1 MHSIRKKILIS
12 ILICSIF
19 GLIISFALINL
30 NVNKSF
36 NNYMEDMQNKR
47 DKRIIEYFS
56 QVYKR
61 DGNWTE
67 ESGEELIHEAY
78 MNNYCLSLMNTD
90 KKIVWMMNPDRIKQK
105 GHMMNMMQNKNKGI
119 YTSKTYKIKTG
130 EKIVGYVAIGQ
141 YSSILLSEED
151 ERFINSLNNSILISI
166 LFTIVITIIISLYIS
181 KQISNPI
188 KKVSDI
194 SVALSKGHYGI
205 GVESKSN
212 IIEIKNLQDSINEL
226 KEKLEKQDSLRKRLV
241 SDISHEIRTPL
252 NILQNN
258 LEAMIDGIFPI
269 DEESLIGLNE
279 EVIRFGKLL
288 DNLNILKEIEGED
301 ISLSMD
307 KVSLKDILEG
317 VIKDFSIIAKDKD
330 ISFEKDINE
339 DKNYYICGDEN
350 ALKQVFIN
358 IISNSIKFTE
368 NGGDIK
374 VVLKE
379 FRNNIETIIEDN
391 GQGIKKED
399 LPFIFER
406 LYRGDKSRHEIDGS
420 GIGLTIVKRILNIH
434 SAYIDVES
442 ELDKGT
448 TVRIKFKKYK

>member
-1 MHSIRKKILIS
+1 MNSIRKKILIS

-19 GLIISFALINL
+19 GLGVSFILINL
-30 NVNKSF
+30 NVNNSF
-36 NNYMEDMQNKR
+36 NDYMEDMQNKR

-61 DGNWTE
+61 DGSWTE

-90 KKIVWMMNPDRIKQK
+90 KKIIWMMSPDTIRQK
-105 GHMMNMMQNKNKGI
+105 GHMMDMMQNKNKGI
-119 YTSKTYKIKTG
+119 YTSKTYEIKVE

-141 YSSILLSEED
+141 YSSILLSKED
-151 ERFINSLNNSILISI
+151 EKFINSLNNSVLISI
-166 LFTIVITIIISLYIS
+166 LFTIIITVIISLYIS

-194 SVALSKGHYGI
+194 SVALSKGNYDIGI
-205 GVESKSN
+205 ESKSN
-212 IIEIKNLQDSINEL
+212 ILEIKKLEDSISEL
-226 KEKLEKQDSLRKRLV
+226 KEKLQKQDSLRKRLV

-258 LEAMIDGIFPI
+258 LEAMIDGIFPL
-269 DEESLIGLNE
+269 DEENLVGLNE

-301 ISLSMD
+301 INLSMH
-307 KVSLKDILEG
+307 KVSLKNILEG
-317 VIKDFSIIAKDKD
+317 VIKDFSIILKEKHIQLEKHIDK
-330 ISFEKDINE
+330 
-339 DKNYYICGDEN
+339 DKNYYINGDEN
-350 ALKQVFIN
+350 ALKQVLIN
-358 IISNSIKFTE
+358 IISNSVKFIKS
-368 NGGDIK
+368 NGIIK
-374 VVLKE
+374 VILKE
-379 FRNNIETIIEDN
+379 NKNNIEIIIEDN
-391 GQGIKKED
+391 GEGIKRED

-434 SAYIDVES
+434 SAYIDIES
-442 ELDKGT
+442 ELGKGT
-448 TVRIKFKKYK
+448 IVQIKFKKY

>member
-1 MHSIRKKILIS
+1 MNSIRKKILIS

-19 GLIISFALINL
+19 GLGVSFILINL
-30 NVNKSF
+30 NVNNSF
-36 NNYMEDMQNKR
+36 NDYMEEMQNKR

-61 DGNWTE
+61 DGSWTE

-78 MNNYCLSLMNTD
+78 MNSYCLSLMNID
-90 KKIVWMMNPDRIKQK
+90 KKIIWMMNPDTIRQK
-105 GHMMNMMQNKNKGI
+105 GHMMDMMQNKNKGI
-119 YTSKTYKIKTG
+119 YTSKTYEIKVE

-141 YSSILLSEED
+141 YSSILLSKED
-151 ERFINSLNNSILISI
+151 EKFINSLNNSVLISI
-166 LFTIVITIIISLYIS
+166 LFTIIITVIISLYIS

-194 SVALSKGHYGI
+194 SVALSKGNYDIGI
-205 GVESKSN
+205 ESKSN
-212 IIEIKNLQDSINEL
+212 ILEIKKLEDSISEL
-226 KEKLEKQDSLRKRLV
+226 KEKLQNQDSLRKRLV

-258 LEAMIDGIFPI
+258 LEAMIDGIFPL
-269 DEESLIGLNE
+269 DEENLVGLNE

-301 ISLSMD
+301 INLSMH
-307 KVSLKDILEG
+307 KVSLKNILEG
-317 VIKDFSIIAKDKD
+317 VIKDFSIILKEKHIQLEKHIDK
-330 ISFEKDINE
+330 
-339 DKNYYICGDEN
+339 DKNYYINGDEN
-350 ALKQVFIN
+350 ALKQVLIN
-358 IISNSIKFTE
+358 IISNSVKFIKS
-368 NGGDIK
+368 NGIIK
-374 VVLKE
+374 VILKE
-379 FRNNIETIIEDN
+379 NKNNIEIIIEDN
-391 GQGIKKED
+391 GEGIKRED

-434 SAYIDVES
+434 SAYIDIES
-442 ELDKGT
+442 ELGKGT
-448 TVRIKFKKYK
+448 IVQIKFKKY

>member
-1 MHSIRKKILIS
+1 MNSIRKKILIS

-19 GLIISFALINL
+19 GLGVSFILINL
-30 NVNKSF
+30 NVNNSF
-36 NNYMEDMQNKR
+36 NDYMEDMQNKR

-61 DGNWTE
+61 DGSWTE

-90 KKIVWMMNPDRIKQK
+90 KKIIWMMSPDTIRQK
-105 GHMMNMMQNKNKGI
+105 GHMMDMMQNKNKGI
-119 YTSKTYKIKTG
+119 YTSKTYEIKVE

-141 YSSILLSEED
+141 YSSILLSKED
-151 ERFINSLNNSILISI
+151 EKFINSLNNSVLISI
-166 LFTIVITIIISLYIS
+166 LFTIIITVIISLYIS

-194 SVALSKGHYGI
+194 SVALSKGNYDIGI
-205 GVESKSN
+205 ESKSN
-212 IIEIKNLQDSINEL
+212 ILEIKKLEDSISEL
-226 KEKLEKQDSLRKRLV
+226 KEKLQNQDSLRKRLV

-258 LEAMIDGIFPI
+258 LEAMIDGIFPL
-269 DEESLIGLNE
+269 DEENLVGLNE

-301 ISLSMD
+301 INLSMH
-307 KVSLKDILEG
+307 KVSLKNILEG
-317 VIKDFSIIAKDKD
+317 VIKDFSIILKEKHIQLEKHIDK
-330 ISFEKDINE
+330 
-339 DKNYYICGDEN
+339 DKNYYINGDEN
-350 ALKQVFIN
+350 ALKQVLIN
-358 IISNSIKFTE
+358 IISNSVKFIKS
-368 NGGDIK
+368 NGIIK
-374 VVLKE
+374 VILKE
-379 FRNNIETIIEDN
+379 NKNNIEIIIEDN
-391 GQGIKKED
+391 GEGIKRED

-434 SAYIDVES
+434 SAYIDIES
-442 ELDKGT
+442 ELGKGT
-448 TVRIKFKKYK
+448 IVQIKFKKY

>member
-1 MHSIRKKILIS
+1 MNSIRKKILIS

-19 GLIISFALINL
+19 GLGVSFILINL
-30 NVNKSF
+30 NVNNSF
-36 NNYMEDMQNKR
+36 NDYMEEMQNKR

-61 DGNWTE
+61 DGSWTE

-90 KKIVWMMNPDRIKQK
+90 KKSIWMMNPDTIRQK
-105 GHMMNMMQNKNKGI
+105 GHMMDMMQNKNKGI
-119 YTSKTYKIKTG
+119 YTSKTYEIKVE

-141 YSSILLSEED
+141 YSSILLSKED
-151 ERFINSLNNSILISI
+151 EKFINSLNNSVLISI
-166 LFTIVITIIISLYIS
+166 LFTIIITVIISLYIS

-194 SVALSKGHYGI
+194 SVALSKGNYDIGI
-205 GVESKSN
+205 ESKSN
-212 IIEIKNLQDSINEL
+212 ILEIKKLEDSISEL
-226 KEKLEKQDSLRKRLV
+226 KEKLQKQDSLRKRLV

-258 LEAMIDGIFPI
+258 LEAMIDGIFPL
-269 DEESLIGLNE
+269 DEENLVGLNE

-301 ISLSMD
+301 INLSMH
-307 KVSLKDILEG
+307 KVSLKNILEG
-317 VIKDFSIIAKDKD
+317 VIKDFSIILKEKHIQLEKHIDK
-330 ISFEKDINE
+330 
-339 DKNYYICGDEN
+339 DKNYYINGDEN
-350 ALKQVFIN
+350 ALKQVLIN
-358 IISNSIKFTE
+358 IISNSVKFIKS
-368 NGGDIK
+368 NGIIK
-374 VVLKE
+374 VILKE
-379 FRNNIETIIEDN
+379 NKNNIEIIIEDN
-391 GQGIKKED
+391 GEGIKRED

-434 SAYIDVES
+434 SAYIDIES
-442 ELDKGT
+442 ELGKGT
-448 TVRIKFKKYK
+448 IVQIKFKKY

>member
-1 MHSIRKKILIS
+1 MNSIRKKILIS

-19 GLIISFALINL
+19 GLGVSFILINL
-30 NVNKSF
+30 NVNNSF
-36 NNYMEDMQNKR
+36 NDYMEEMQNKR

-61 DGNWTE
+61 DGSWTE

-78 MNNYCLSLMNTD
+78 MNSYCLSLMNID
-90 KKIVWMMNPDRIKQK
+90 KKIIWMMNPDTIRQK
-105 GHMMNMMQNKNKGI
+105 DHMMDMMQNKNKGI
-119 YTSKTYKIKTG
+119 YTSKTYEIKVE

-141 YSSILLSEED
+141 YSSILLSKED
-151 ERFINSLNNSILISI
+151 EKFINSLNNSVLISI
-166 LFTIVITIIISLYIS
+166 LFTIIITVIISLYIS

-194 SVALSKGHYGI
+194 SVALSKGNYDIGI
-205 GVESKSN
+205 ESKSN
-212 IIEIKNLQDSINEL
+212 ILEIKKLEDSISEL
-226 KEKLEKQDSLRKRLV
+226 KEKLQKQDSLRKRLV

-258 LEAMIDGIFPI
+258 LEAMIDGIFPL
-269 DEESLIGLNE
+269 DEENLVGLNE

-301 ISLSMD
+301 INLSMH
-307 KVSLKDILEG
+307 KVSLKNILEG
-317 VIKDFSIIAKDKD
+317 VIKDFSIILKEKHIQLEKHIDK
-330 ISFEKDINE
+330 
-339 DKNYYICGDEN
+339 DKNYYINGDEN
-350 ALKQVFIN
+350 ALKQVLIN
-358 IISNSIKFTE
+358 IISNSVKFIKS
-368 NGGDIK
+368 NGIIK
-374 VVLKE
+374 VILKE
-379 FRNNIETIIEDN
+379 NKNNIEIIIEDN
-391 GQGIKKED
+391 GEGIKRED

-434 SAYIDVES
+434 SAYIDIES
-442 ELDKGT
+442 ELGKGT
-448 TVRIKFKKYK
+448 IVQIKFKKY

>member
-1 MHSIRKKILIS
+1 MNSIRKKILIS

-19 GLIISFALINL
+19 GLGVSFILINL
-30 NVNKSF
+30 NVNNSF
-36 NNYMEDMQNKR
+36 NDYMEDMQNKR

-61 DGNWTE
+61 DGSWTE

-90 KKIVWMMNPDRIKQK
+90 KKIIWMMNPDTIRQK
-105 GHMMNMMQNKNKGI
+105 GHMMDMMQNKNKGI
-119 YTSKTYKIKTG
+119 YTSKTYEIKVE

-141 YSSILLSEED
+141 YSSILLSKED
-151 ERFINSLNNSILISI
+151 EKFINSLNNSVLISI
-166 LFTIVITIIISLYIS
+166 LFTIIITVIISLYIS

-194 SVALSKGHYGI
+194 SVALSKGNYDIGI
-205 GVESKSN
+205 ESKSN
-212 IIEIKNLQDSINEL
+212 ILEIKKLEDSISEL
-226 KEKLEKQDSLRKRLV
+226 KEKLQKQDSLRKRLV

-258 LEAMIDGIFPI
+258 LEAMIDGIFPL
-269 DEESLIGLNE
+269 DEENLVGLNE

-301 ISLSMD
+301 INLSMH
-307 KVSLKDILEG
+307 KVSLKNILEG
-317 VIKDFSIIAKDKD
+317 VIKDFSIILKEKHIQLEKHIDK
-330 ISFEKDINE
+330 
-339 DKNYYICGDEN
+339 DKNYYINGDEN
-350 ALKQVFIN
+350 ALKQVLIN
-358 IISNSIKFTE
+358 IISNSVKFIKS
-368 NGGDIK
+368 NGIIK
-374 VVLKE
+374 VILKE
-379 FRNNIETIIEDN
+379 NKNNIEIIIEDN
-391 GQGIKKED
+391 GEGIKRED

-406 LYRGDKSRHEIDGS
+406 LYRGDKSRHEINGS

-434 SAYIDVES
+434 SAYIDIES
-442 ELDKGT
+442 ELGKGT
-448 TVRIKFKKYK
+448 IVQIKFKKY

>member
-1 MHSIRKKILIS
+1 MNSIRKKILIS

-19 GLIISFALINL
+19 GLGVSFILINL
-30 NVNKSF
+30 NVNNSF
-36 NNYMEDMQNKR
+36 NDYMEEMQNKR

-61 DGNWTE
+61 DGSWTE

-78 MNNYCLSLMNTD
+78 MNSYCLSLMNID
-90 KKIVWMMNPDRIKQK
+90 KKIIWMMNPDTIRQK
-105 GHMMNMMQNKNKGI
+105 GHMMDMMQNKNKGI
-119 YTSKTYKIKTG
+119 YTSKTYEIKVE

-141 YSSILLSEED
+141 YSSILLSKED
-151 ERFINSLNNSILISI
+151 EKFINSLNNSVLISI
-166 LFTIVITIIISLYIS
+166 LFTIIITVIISLYIS

-194 SVALSKGHYGI
+194 SVALSKGNYDIGI
-205 GVESKSN
+205 ESKSN
-212 IIEIKNLQDSINEL
+212 ILEIKKLEDSISEL
-226 KEKLEKQDSLRKRLV
+226 KEKLQKQDSLRKRLV

-258 LEAMIDGIFPI
+258 LEAMIDGIFPL
-269 DEESLIGLNE
+269 DEENLVGLNE

-301 ISLSMD
+301 INLSMH
-307 KVSLKDILEG
+307 KVSLKNILEG
-317 VIKDFSIIAKDKD
+317 VIKDFSIILKEKHIQLEKHIDK
-330 ISFEKDINE
+330 
-339 DKNYYICGDEN
+339 DKNYYINGDEN
-350 ALKQVFIN
+350 ALKQVLIN
-358 IISNSIKFTE
+358 IISNSVKFIKS
-368 NGGDIK
+368 NGIIK
-374 VVLKE
+374 VILKE
-379 FRNNIETIIEDN
+379 NKNNIEIIIEDN
-391 GQGIKKED
+391 GEGIKRED

-434 SAYIDVES
+434 SAYIHIES
-442 ELDKGT
+442 ELGKGT
-448 TVRIKFKKYK
+448 IVQIKFKKY

>member
-1 MHSIRKKILIS
+1 MNSIRKKILIS

-19 GLIISFALINL
+19 GLGVSFILINL
-30 NVNKSF
+30 NVNNSF
-36 NNYMEDMQNKR
+36 NDYMEDMQNKR

-61 DGNWTE
+61 DGSWTE

-78 MNNYCLSLMNTD
+78 MNNYCLSLMNID
-90 KKIVWMMNPDRIKQK
+90 KKIIWMMNPDTIRQK
-105 GHMMNMMQNKNKGI
+105 GHMMDMMQNKNKGI
-119 YTSKTYKIKTG
+119 YTSKTYEIKVE

-141 YSSILLSEED
+141 YSSILLSKED
-151 ERFINSLNNSILISI
+151 EKFINSLNNSVLISI
-166 LFTIVITIIISLYIS
+166 LFTIIITVIISLYIS

-194 SVALSKGHYGI
+194 SVALSKGNYDIGI
-205 GVESKSN
+205 ESKSN
-212 IIEIKNLQDSINEL
+212 ILEIKKLEDSISEL
-226 KEKLEKQDSLRKRLV
+226 KEKLQKQDSLRKRLV

-258 LEAMIDGIFPI
+258 LEAMIDGIFPL
-269 DEESLIGLNE
+269 DEENLVGLNE

-301 ISLSMD
+301 INLSMH
-307 KVSLKDILEG
+307 KVSLKNILEG
-317 VIKDFSIIAKDKD
+317 VIKDFSIILKEKHIQLEKHIDK
-330 ISFEKDINE
+330 
-339 DKNYYICGDEN
+339 DKNYYINGDEN
-350 ALKQVFIN
+350 ALKQVLIN
-358 IISNSIKFTE
+358 IISNSVKFIKS
-368 NGGDIK
+368 NGIIK
-374 VVLKE
+374 VILKE
-379 FRNNIETIIEDN
+379 NKNNIEIIIEDN
-391 GQGIKKED
+391 GEGIKRED

-434 SAYIDVES
+434 SAYIDIES
-442 ELDKGT
+442 ELGKGT
-448 TVRIKFKKYK
+448 IVQIKFKKY

>member
-1 MHSIRKKILIS
+1 MNSIRKRILIS

-19 GLIISFALINL
+19 GLGVSFILINL
-30 NVNKSF
+30 NVNNSF
-36 NNYMEDMQNKR
+36 NDYMEDMQNKR

-61 DGNWTE
+61 DGSWTE

-90 KKIVWMMNPDRIKQK
+90 KKIIWMMSPDTIRQK
-105 GHMMNMMQNKNKGI
+105 GHMMDMMQNKNKGI
-119 YTSKTYKIKTG
+119 YTSKTYEIKVE

-141 YSSILLSEED
+141 YSSILLSKED
-151 ERFINSLNNSILISI
+151 EKFINSLNNSVLISI
-166 LFTIVITIIISLYIS
+166 LFTIIITVIISLYIS

-194 SVALSKGHYGI
+194 SVALSKGNYDIGI
-205 GVESKSN
+205 ESKSN
-212 IIEIKNLQDSINEL
+212 ILEIKKLEDSISEL
-226 KEKLEKQDSLRKRLV
+226 KEKLQKQDSLRKRLV

-258 LEAMIDGIFPI
+258 LEAMIDGIFPL
-269 DEESLIGLNE
+269 DEENLVGLNE

-301 ISLSMD
+301 INLSMH
-307 KVSLKDILEG
+307 KVSLKNILEG
-317 VIKDFSIIAKDKD
+317 VIKDFSIILKEKHIQLEKHIDK
-330 ISFEKDINE
+330 
-339 DKNYYICGDEN
+339 DKNYYINGDEN
-350 ALKQVFIN
+350 ALKQVLIN
-358 IISNSIKFTE
+358 IISNSVKFIKS
-368 NGGDIK
+368 NGIIK
-374 VVLKE
+374 VILKE
-379 FRNNIETIIEDN
+379 NKNNIEIIIEDN
-391 GQGIKKED
+391 GEGIKRED

-434 SAYIDVES
+434 SAYIDIES
-442 ELDKGT
+442 ELGKGT
-448 TVRIKFKKYK
+448 IVQIKFKKY

>member
-151 ERFINSLNNSILISI
+151 ERFINSLNNSI
-166 LFTIVITIIISLYIS
+166 
-181 KQISNPI
+181 
-188 KKVSDI
+188 
-194 SVALSKGHYGI
+194 
-205 GVESKSN
+205 
-212 IIEIKNLQDSINEL
+212 
-226 KEKLEKQDSLRKRLV
+226 
-241 SDISHEIRTPL
+241 
-252 NILQNN
+252 
-258 LEAMIDGIFPI
+258 
-269 DEESLIGLNE
+269 
-279 EVIRFGKLL
+279 
-288 DNLNILKEIEGED
+288 
-301 ISLSMD
+301 
-307 KVSLKDILEG
+307 
-317 VIKDFSIIAKDKD
+317 
-330 ISFEKDINE
+330 
-339 DKNYYICGDEN
+339 
-350 ALKQVFIN
+350 
-358 IISNSIKFTE
+358 
-368 NGGDIK
+368 
-374 VVLKE
+374 
-379 FRNNIETIIEDN
+379 
-391 GQGIKKED
+391 
-399 LPFIFER
+399 
-406 LYRGDKSRHEIDGS
+406 
-420 GIGLTIVKRILNIH
+420 
-434 SAYIDVES
+434 
-442 ELDKGT
+442 
-448 TVRIKFKKYK
+448 

>member
-1 MHSIRKKILIS
+1 MNSIRKKILIS

-19 GLIISFALINL
+19 GLGVSFILINL
-30 NVNKSF
+30 NVNNSF
-36 NNYMEDMQNKR
+36 NDYMEEMQNKR

-61 DGNWTE
+61 DGSWTE

-78 MNNYCLSLMNTD
+78 MNSYCLSLMNID
-90 KKIVWMMNPDRIKQK
+90 KKIIWMMNPDTIRQK
-105 GHMMNMMQNKNKGI
+105 GHMMDMMQNKNKGI
-119 YTSKTYKIKTG
+119 YTSKTYEIKVE

-141 YSSILLSEED
+141 YSSILLSKED
-151 ERFINSLNNSILISI
+151 EKFINSLNNSVLISI
-166 LFTIVITIIISLYIS
+166 LFTIIITVIISLYIS

-194 SVALSKGHYGI
+194 SVALSKGNYDIGI
-205 GVESKSN
+205 ESKSN
-212 IIEIKNLQDSINEL
+212 ILEIKKLEDSISEL
-226 KEKLEKQDSLRKRLV
+226 KEKLQKQDSLRKRLV

-258 LEAMIDGIFPI
+258 LEAMIDGIFPL
-269 DEESLIGLNE
+269 DEENLVGLNE

-301 ISLSMD
+301 INLSMH
-307 KVSLKDILEG
+307 KVSLKNILEG
-317 VIKDFSIIAKDKD
+317 VIKDFSIILKEKHIQLEKHIDK
-330 ISFEKDINE
+330 
-339 DKNYYICGDEN
+339 DKNYYINGDEN
-350 ALKQVFIN
+350 ALKQVLIN
-358 IISNSIKFTE
+358 IISNSVKFIKS
-368 NGGDIK
+368 NGIIK
-374 VVLKE
+374 VILKE
-379 FRNNIETIIEDN
+379 NKNNIEIIIEDN
-391 GQGIKKED
+391 GEGIKRED

-434 SAYIDVES
+434 SAYIDIES
-442 ELDKGT
+442 ELGKGT
-448 TVRIKFKKYK
+448 IVQIKFKKY

>member
-1 MHSIRKKILIS
+1 MNSIRKKILIS

-19 GLIISFALINL
+19 GLGVSFILINL
-30 NVNKSF
+30 NVNNSF
-36 NNYMEDMQNKR
+36 NDYMEEMQNKR

-61 DGNWTE
+61 DGSWTE

-78 MNNYCLSLMNTD
+78 MNSYCLSLMNID
-90 KKIVWMMNPDRIKQK
+90 KKIIWMMNPDTIRQK
-105 GHMMNMMQNKNKGI
+105 GHMMDMMQNKNKSI
-119 YTSKTYKIKTG
+119 YTSKTYEIKVE

-141 YSSILLSEED
+141 YSSILLSKED
-151 ERFINSLNNSILISI
+151 EKFINSLNNSVLISI
-166 LFTIVITIIISLYIS
+166 LFTIIITVIISLYIS

-194 SVALSKGHYGI
+194 SVALSKGNYDIGI
-205 GVESKSN
+205 ESKSN
-212 IIEIKNLQDSINEL
+212 ILEIKKLEDSISEL
-226 KEKLEKQDSLRKRLV
+226 KEKLQKQDSLRKRLV

-258 LEAMIDGIFPI
+258 LEAMIDGIFPL
-269 DEESLIGLNE
+269 DEENLVGLNE

-301 ISLSMD
+301 INLSMH
-307 KVSLKDILEG
+307 KVSLKNILEG
-317 VIKDFSIIAKDKD
+317 VIKDFSIILKEKHIQLEKHIDK
-330 ISFEKDINE
+330 
-339 DKNYYICGDEN
+339 DKNYYINGDEN
-350 ALKQVFIN
+350 ALKQVLIN
-358 IISNSIKFTE
+358 IISNSVKFIKS
-368 NGGDIK
+368 NGIIK
-374 VVLKE
+374 VILKE
-379 FRNNIETIIEDN
+379 NKNNIEIIIEDN
-391 GQGIKKED
+391 GEGIKRED

-434 SAYIDVES
+434 SAYIHIES
-442 ELDKGT
+442 ELGKGT
-448 TVRIKFKKYK
+448 IVQIKFKKY

>member
-1 MHSIRKKILIS
+1 MNSIRKKILIS

-19 GLIISFALINL
+19 GLGVSFILINL
-30 NVNKSF
+30 NVNNSF
-36 NNYMEDMQNKR
+36 NDYMEDMQNKR

-61 DGNWTE
+61 DGSWTE

-90 KKIVWMMNPDRIKQK
+90 KKIIWMMNPDTIRQK
-105 GHMMNMMQNKNKGI
+105 GHMMDMMQNKNKGI
-119 YTSKTYKIKTG
+119 YTSKTYEIKVE
-130 EKIVGYVAIGQ
+130 EKIAGYVAIGQ
-141 YSSILLSEED
+141 YSSILLSKED
-151 ERFINSLNNSILISI
+151 EKFINSLNNSVLISI
-166 LFTIVITIIISLYIS
+166 LFTIIITVIISLYIS

-194 SVALSKGHYGI
+194 SVALSKGNYDIGI
-205 GVESKSN
+205 ESKSN
-212 IIEIKNLQDSINEL
+212 ILEIKKLEDSISEL
-226 KEKLEKQDSLRKRLV
+226 KEKLQKQDSLRKRLV

-258 LEAMIDGIFPI
+258 LEAMIDGIFPL
-269 DEESLIGLNE
+269 DEENLVGLNE

-301 ISLSMD
+301 INLSMH
-307 KVSLKDILEG
+307 KVSLKNILEG
-317 VIKDFSIIAKDKD
+317 VIKDFSIILKEKHIQLEKHIDK
-330 ISFEKDINE
+330 
-339 DKNYYICGDEN
+339 DKNYYINGDEN
-350 ALKQVFIN
+350 ALKQVLIN
-358 IISNSIKFTE
+358 IISNSVKFIKS
-368 NGGDIK
+368 NGIIK
-374 VVLKE
+374 VILKE
-379 FRNNIETIIEDN
+379 NKNNIEIIIEDN
-391 GQGIKKED
+391 GEGIKRED

-434 SAYIDVES
+434 SAYIDIES
-442 ELDKGT
+442 ELGKGT
-448 TVRIKFKKYK
+448 IVQIKFKKY

>member
-1 MHSIRKKILIS
+1 MNSIRKKILIS

-19 GLIISFALINL
+19 GLGVSFILINL
-30 NVNKSF
+30 NVNNSF
-36 NNYMEDMQNKR
+36 NDYMEDMQNKR

-61 DGNWTE
+61 DGSWTE

-90 KKIVWMMNPDRIKQK
+90 KKIIWMMNPDTIRQK
-105 GHMMNMMQNKNKGI
+105 GHMMDMMQNKNKGI
-119 YTSKTYKIKTG
+119 YTSKTYEIKVE

-141 YSSILLSEED
+141 YSSILLSKED
-151 ERFINSLNNSILISI
+151 EKFINSLNNSVLISI
-166 LFTIVITIIISLYIS
+166 LFTIIITVIISLYIS

-194 SVALSKGHYGI
+194 SVALSKGNYDIGI
-205 GVESKSN
+205 ESKSN
-212 IIEIKNLQDSINEL
+212 ILEIKKLEDSISEL
-226 KEKLEKQDSLRKRLV
+226 KEKLQKQDSLRKRLV

-258 LEAMIDGIFPI
+258 LEAMIDGIFPL
-269 DEESLIGLNE
+269 DEENLVGLNE

-301 ISLSMD
+301 INLSMH
-307 KVSLKDILEG
+307 KVSLKNILEG
-317 VIKDFSIIAKDKD
+317 VIKDFSIILKEKHIQLEKHIDK
-330 ISFEKDINE
+330 
-339 DKNYYICGDEN
+339 DKNYYINGDEN
-350 ALKQVFIN
+350 ALKQVLIN
-358 IISNSIKFTE
+358 IISNSVKFIKS
-368 NGGDIK
+368 NGIIK
-374 VVLKE
+374 VILKE
-379 FRNNIETIIEDN
+379 NKNNIEIIIEDN
-391 GQGIKKED
+391 GEGIKRED

-434 SAYIDVES
+434 SAYIDIES
-442 ELDKGT
+442 ELGKGT
-448 TVRIKFKKYK
+448 IVQIKFKKY